1 MKRVFAAID
10 ISDEARRSIGE
21 YRASLQAE
29 FAHAPVRWEK
39 SEKLHITLKFA
50 GSLSDEELEMFK
62 LQAREAA
69 VNVATC
75 RIAVIATGA
84 FVKSRGP
91 SVLWLGIEIVS
102 GDPDSFT
109 RLNSELESESKR
121 PFHPHIT
128 IARIKDAKNA
138 RSLIDKHLAST
149 FESAEFEVKE
159 LVIYES
165 KLLPAGSVYSKL
177 EAFPLGER

>member
-21 YRASLQAE
+21 YTAGLQAE
-29 FAHAPVRWEK
+29 FAEAPVRWEK

-50 GSLSDEELEMFK
+50 GSLDDEELAQFK
-62 LQAREAA
+62 LQVREAA
-69 VNVATC
+69 VNVAAL
-75 RIAVIATGA
+75 RITVTGTGA
-84 FVKSRGP
+84 FVKRRGP
-91 SVLWLGIEIVS
+91 SVLWLGIGIVS

-109 RLNSELESESKR
+109 RLNSELEIESKR
-121 PFHPHIT
+121 PFRPHIT

-138 RSLIDKHLAST
+138 TSLIDKHLAST
-149 FESAEFEVKE
+149 FQSAEFEATE

-165 KLLPAGSVYSKL
+165 KLLPAGSIYSKL
-177 EAFPLGER
+177 EAFPLGEG